1 MSHRNMFRTWH
12 GEERALDPSALKAFG
27 TALQGTVRTPG
38 DAGYDEARAVWNG
51 TIDRHP
57 ALIVSAQTIENVQQ
71 VIAFAQQH
79 EIVLAVRG
87 GGHSFAGHSTCDG
100 GIVLDLAPMRH
111 LRVDPARRLAMAG
124 PGLRWADLDAATQQH
139 GLAVTGGQISHT
151 GIAGLTLGG
160 GMGWLARQVGLT
172 IDHLVSADIV
182 TADGTLRRAAP
193 DADVDLYWAI
203 RGGGGNFGVA
213 TSFTYRL
220 QPVGPEVSVYQL
232 AFPVEVA
239 AQVFPE
245 AEKLLEAS
253 PPSLSATFAFLTT
266 PEGMPVAALTLVST
280 ASSELTAQSFAPFR
294 GLGTPLFEET
304 VRLPYTALQRM
315 LDQVAAPGLR
325 YYGRGNFLDTL
336 DPLVIEPLATAYAEA
351 PSPQSLVLFVRLSG
365 AVTAIPMEATAFAHR
380 NRPWAVTAL
389 AIWRDPADD
398 DTNRT
403 WIERAWSALPA
414 LPKAVYV
421 NELGDEG
428 NERVRAAYGPNYE
441 RLSQLKRRY
450 DPNNLFRLN
459 QNIRPA

>member
-1 MSHRNMFRTWH
+1 MFRTWH
-12 GEERALDPSALKAFG
+12 GEERALDPSALKAFRM
-27 TALQGTVRTPG
+27 ALQGNVRTPG

-57 ALIVSAQTIENVQQ
+57 ALIVSAQTIEDVQQ

-111 LRVDPARRLAMAG
+111 LRVDPARRLAMAS

-294 GLGTPLFEET
+294 GLRTPLFEET
-304 VRLPYTALQRM
+304 VRVPYTALQRM

-336 DPLVIEPLATAYAEA
+336 DPLVIEPLANAYAEA

-441 RLSQLKRRY
+441 RLSQLKRWY

>member
-12 GEERALDPSALKAFG
+12 GEERALDPSALKAFRM
-27 TALQGTVRTPG
+27 ALQGNVRTPG

-57 ALIVSAQTIENVQQ
+57 ALIVSAQTIEDVQQ

-111 LRVDPARRLAMAG
+111 LRVDPARRLAMAS

-220 QPVGPEVSVYQL
+220 HPVGPEVSVYQL

-280 ASSELTAQSFAPFR
+280 ASSELTAQSFAPFH
-294 GLGTPLFEET
+294 GLGTPVFEET
-304 VRLPYTALQRM
+304 VRVPYTALQRM

-351 PSPQSLVLFVRLSG
+351 SSPQSLVLFVRLSG

-389 AIWRDPADD
+389 AIWRDPTDD
-398 DTNRT
+398 DANRT

-441 RLSQLKRRY
+441 RLSQTKRRY

>member
-12 GEERALDPSALKAFG
+12 GEERALDPSALKAFRM
-27 TALQGTVRTPG
+27 ALQGNVRTPG

-57 ALIVSAQTIENVQQ
+57 ALIVSAQTIEDVQQ

-220 QPVGPEVSVYQL
+220 HPVGPEVSVYQL

-280 ASSELTAQSFAPFR
+280 ASSELTAQSFAPFH
-294 GLGTPLFEET
+294 GLGTPVFEET
-304 VRLPYTALQRM
+304 VRVPYTALQRM

-389 AIWRDPADD
+389 AIWRDPTDD
-398 DTNRT
+398 DANRT

>member
-12 GEERALDPSALKAFG
+12 GEERALDPSALKAFR
-27 TALQGTVRTPG
+27 TALQRNVRTPG

-57 ALIVSAQTIENVQQ
+57 ALIVSAQTIEDVQQ

-111 LRVDPARRLAMAG
+111 LRVDPTRRLAMAS

-160 GMGWLARQVGLT
+160 GMGWLARQVSLT
-172 IDHLVSADIV
+172 IDHFVSADIV

-220 QPVGPEVSVYQL
+220 HPVGPEVSVYQL

-304 VRLPYTALQRM
+304 VRSPYTALQRM

-336 DPLVIEPLATAYAEA
+336 DPLVIEPLATAYAEV
-351 PSPQSLVLFVRLSG
+351 PSPQSLVLFVRLGG

-459 QNIRPA
+459 QNIQPA

>member
-12 GEERALDPSALKAFG
+12 GEERALDPRALDAFRM
-27 TALQGTVRTPG
+27 ALQGNVRTPG

-71 VIAFAQQH
+71 GIVFAQQH

-100 GIVLDLAPMRH
+100 GIMLDLALMRH

-239 AQVFPE
+239 AQLFPE
-245 AEKLLEAS
+245 AEKLLEAG

-294 GLGTPLFEET
+294 GLGTPVFEET
-304 VRLPYTALQRM
+304 VRVPYSALQRM
-315 LDQVAAPGLR
+315 LDQVAAPELR
-325 YYGRGNFLDTL
+325 YYGRGNSLDTL

>member
-12 GEERALDPSALKAFG
+12 GEERALDPSALKAFRM
-27 TALQGTVRTPG
+27 ALQGNVRTPG

-182 TADGTLRRAAP
+182 TADGALRRAAP

-266 PEGMPVAALTLVST
+266 PEGIPVAALTLVST
-280 ASSELTAQSFAPFR
+280 ASSELAVQSFAPFR

-304 VRLPYTALQRM
+304 VRVPYTALQRM

-351 PSPQSLVLFVRLSG
+351 PSPQSLVLFVRLGG
-365 AVTAIPMEATAFAHR
+365 AVATVPPEATAFAHR
-380 NRPWAVTAL
+380 KRPWAVTAL

-398 DTNRT
+398 GANRT

-428 NERVRAAYGPNYE
+428 NERVRATYGPNYE

>member
-1 MSHRNMFRTWH
+1 MFRTWH
-12 GEERALDPSALKAFG
+12 GEERALDPSALDAFR
-27 TALQGTVRTPG
+27 TALQGNVRTPG

-111 LRVDPARRLAMAG
+111 LRVDPARRLAMAS

-182 TADGTLRRAAP
+182 TADGTLQRAAP

-220 QPVGPEVSVYQL
+220 HPVGPEVSVYQL

-253 PPSLSATFAFLTT
+253 PPSLSATFAFLKT
-266 PEGMPVAALTLVST
+266 PEGMPVAALTLGST

-325 YYGRGNFLDTL
+325 YYGRGNFLNTL

-428 NERVRAAYGPNYE
+428 NERVRATYGPNYE

>member
-1 MSHRNMFRTWH
+1 MSLRNMFRTWH
-12 GEERALDPSALKAFG
+12 GEERALDPSALDAFR
-27 TALQGTVRTPG
+27 TALQGNVRTPG

-111 LRVDPARRLAMAG
+111 LRVDPARRLAMAS

-139 GLAVTGGQISHT
+139 GLAVTGGQTSHT

-182 TADGTLRRAAP
+182 TADGALRRAAP

-266 PEGMPVAALTLVST
+266 PEGMPVAALTLAST

-294 GLGTPLFEET
+294 GLGTPVFEET
-304 VRLPYTALQRM
+304 VRVPYTALQRM

-351 PSPQSLVLFVRLSG
+351 PSPPSLVLFVRLSG

-389 AIWRDPADD
+389 AIWRDPTDEDA
-398 DTNRT
+398 NRT

>member
-12 GEERALDPSALKAFG
+12 GEERALDPSALDAFR
-27 TALQGTVRTPG
+27 TALQGNVRTPG

-111 LRVDPARRLAMAG
+111 LRVDPARRLAMAS

-139 GLAVTGGQISHT
+139 GLAVTGGQTSHT

-182 TADGTLRRAAP
+182 TADGALRRAAP

-294 GLGTPLFEET
+294 GLGTPVFEET
-304 VRLPYTALQRM
+304 VRVPYTALQRM

-389 AIWRDPADD
+389 AIWRDPTDD
-398 DTNRT
+398 DANRT

-421 NELGDEG
+421 NEIGDEG
-428 NERVRAAYGPNYE
+428 NERVRGAYGPNYE

-459 QNIRPA
+459 QNVRPA

>member
-1 MSHRNMFRTWH
+1 
-12 GEERALDPSALKAFG
+12 
-27 TALQGTVRTPG
+27 
-38 DAGYDEARAVWNG
+38 
-51 TIDRHP
+51 
-57 ALIVSAQTIENVQQ
+57 
-71 VIAFAQQH
+71 
-79 EIVLAVRG
+79 
-87 GGHSFAGHSTCDG
+87 
-100 GIVLDLAPMRH
+100 
-111 LRVDPARRLAMAG
+111 MAS

-182 TADGTLRRAAP
+182 TADGALRRAAP

-294 GLGTPLFEET
+294 GLGTPVFEET
-304 VRLPYTALQRM
+304 VRVPYTALQRM

-351 PSPQSLVLFVRLSG
+351 PSPQSLVLFVRLGG
-365 AVTAIPMEATAFAHR
+365 AVAAIPMEATAFAHR

-389 AIWRDPADD
+389 AIWRDPTDD
-398 DTNRT
+398 DANRT

>member
-12 GEERALDPSALKAFG
+12 GEERALDPSALKAFRM
-27 TALQGTVRTPG
+27 ALQGNVRTPG

-57 ALIVSAQTIENVQQ
+57 ALIVSAQTIEDVQQ

-111 LRVDPARRLAMAG
+111 LRVDPARRLAMAS

-220 QPVGPEVSVYQL
+220 HPVGPEVSVYQL

-280 ASSELTAQSFAPFR
+280 ASSELTAQSFAPFH
-294 GLGTPLFEET
+294 GLGTPVFEET
-304 VRLPYTALQRM
+304 VRVPYTALQRM

-389 AIWRDPADD
+389 AIWRDPTDD
-398 DTNRT
+398 DANRT

-441 RLSQLKRRY
+441 RLSQTKRRY